1 MSQKPSAPRPFLDS
15 APALPSWL
23 RGDGFPA
30 KIRHLIESLFGI
42 PKIRTLF
49 AQAADNPRPDFFT
62 SVLRLSGIHTEAEGV
77 HEAIPKSGGV
87 IVIANHPYGGADAMP
102 LGSLCIQARRDT
114 LILANSVAE
123 GARGLS
129 DWLIPLNILSEP
141 GAGRKN
147 LLALKRASNHV
158 KQGGLLAVFPAGAVS
173 YYQSDQG
180 KILDPPWSEHIA
192 RIAIKTNTPVLP
204 IYFKGLNPLWF
215 QILGAKVPFFRTAA
229 IPPAFLAMRGKT
241 IACSAG
247 ELIAPEILAAQ
258 TKPTDYLREQTY
270 RLAES

>member
-1 MSQKPSAPRPFLDS
+1 MSEESPEPRPFLDS

-23 RGDGFPA
+23 GGDGFPA
-30 KIRHLIESLFGI
+30 KIRLGIETLFGI
-42 PKIRTLF
+42 PKIRKIFTD
-49 AQAADNPRPDFFT
+49 AADNPNPDIFT
-62 SVLRLSGIHTEAEGV
+62 SVLRLTGIHTVAPGV
-77 HEAIPKSGGV
+77 NEAIPQKGGV

-102 LGSLCIQARRDT
+102 LGSLCIKARRDT

-141 GAGRKN
+141 GAGKKN

-158 KQGGLLAVFPAGAVS
+158 KDGGLLAVFPAGAVS

-180 KILDPPWSEHIA
+180 KIVDPPWSEHIA
-192 RIAIKTNTPVLP
+192 RIAIKTGTPVLP
-204 IYFKGLNPLWF
+204 IYFEGQNPLWF
-215 QILGAKVPFFRTAA
+215 QVLGAKMPFFRTAA

-241 IACSAG
+241 IACRAG
-247 ELIAPEILAAQ
+247 KLIDPKTLAEQ
-258 TKPTDYLREQTY
+258 VDPTAFLREQTY
-270 RLAES
+270 SLAV